1 MKFSAVVLA
10 LAMLSGASAYTG
22 TRQFMEQDAQG
33 LGKAQQWRQGARAT
47 SSDSIK
53 LQFWLRHNATEIAA
67 FEEELLELA
76 TPGTKSYAQWMSR
89 EEVTAAL
96 SPAPQS
102 IDAVAAFALDHG
114 ASDVHVN
121 KMRSIVSVTVP
132 ANVAEEMLA
141 TELYHYQNTE
151 YKGVSIVRANQ
162 AYSLPVEIAEHVS
175 IVGDIIRFPRLRNKL
190 QIEEASPDGAETGDE
205 WSTCGSKYSAY
216 TNPAVLASTY
226 GFDFPFKGA
235 TKGNSIA
242 VAEFQNQYYDNAD
255 LEAFSTQ
262 CGLDSTVTVTT
273 TIGGNNEDKC
283 TGFGLQ
289 PCVESLLDIEYA
301 GAIAGDI
308 PLSVYYSGTFSLLDW
323 AETLLDQDDA
333 ELVHS
338 VSYGNDEAQQDSA
351 DYMESVN
358 TQFMKAGAQ
367 GLTIMFAA
375 GDQGVWGRE
384 GVGKT
389 YHPDFPAG
397 SPYVTAVGGTD
408 FSTKSTIGEETAW
421 GSGGSG
427 FSDEFAQPDWQS
439 SQVEGYFNSGVD
451 LPADNMYN
459 AAGRG
464 YPDVSALAG
473 SVNPYF
479 ISFKGGKFSAVAGT
493 SAACPV
499 VAGIVAQLNDARLA
513 AGKPA
518 LGWMNP
524 FLYSADTNSYNDVTT
539 GTTDGGKSSGGFT
552 ATKGWDPATGFG
564 TVQFANL
571 KAAALAAAN

>member
-1 MKFSAVVLA
+1 MKLSAVVLA
-10 LAMLSGASAYTG
+10 LAMLSGASALTG
-22 TRQFMEQDAQG
+22 VRQFMEQDAQMI
-33 LGKAQQWRQGARAT
+33 GKSPQWSQRARAT
-47 SSDSIK
+47 ASDEVK
-53 LQFWLRHNATEIAA
+53 LQFWLKHNSTEIAA

-76 TPGTKSYAQWMSR
+76 TPGSPSYAQWMSR
-89 EEVTAAL
+89 DEVVSAL
-96 SPAPQS
+96 SPAPHAV
-102 IDAVAAFALDHG
+102 DAVATFALDHG

-132 ANVAEEMLA
+132 ATVAEEMLQ
-141 TELYHYQNTE
+141 TELYHYQNKE
-151 YKGVSIVRANQ
+151 YKGVSIIRAAA

-175 IVGDIIRFPRLRNKL
+175 IVGDIIRFPRLRQKL
-190 QIEEASPDGAETGDE
+190 QIEEAKPQPVEDATSE
-205 WSTCGSKYSAY
+205 WSACGAAYSSY
-216 TNPAVLASTY
+216 TNPSVLASAY
-226 GFDFPFKGA
+226 GFEFPFTKA
-235 TKGNSIA
+235 TAGNSIA
-242 VAEFQNQYYDNAD
+242 VAEFQGQYYDTDD
-255 LEAFSTQ
+255 LEAFSSQ
-262 CGLDSTVTVTT
+262 CGLDQTVTVSTNV
-273 TIGGNNEDKC
+273 GGNNEARC
-283 TGFGLQ
+283 QVGLE

-301 GAIAGDI
+301 GAIAGAI

-338 VSYGNDEAQQDSA
+338 VSYGNDEAQQTSA

-421 GSGGSG
+421 ASGGSG
-427 FSDEFAQPDWQS
+427 FSDEFSQPSWQAD
-439 SQVEGYFNSGVD
+439 QVAAYFANPDAD
-451 LPADNMYN
+451 LPSSSFYN
-459 AAGRG
+459 AEGRG
-464 YPDVSALAG
+464 YPDISALAG
-473 SVNPYF
+473 QVNPYF

-499 VAGIVAQLNDARLA
+499 AAGIIAQVNDARLA
-513 AGKPA
+513 AGKTSM
-518 LGWMNP
+518 GWLQP
-524 FLYSADTNSYNDVTT
+524 FLYSADASSYNDVTS
-539 GTTDGGKSSGGFT
+539 GTTNGGYTGGFT
-552 ATKGWDPATGFG
+552 ATEGWDPATGFG
-564 TVQFANL
+564 SINFSAF
-571 KAAALAAAN
+571 KEAALSY